1 MDNQKIIDRSK
12 INNKYNGGMVER
24 PSALDIAAK
33 IIVTFLLVVV
43 LFVCLIPIWHV
54 LMASFSDGRALQAH
68 SGVAWLPVGGFN
80 LGGYALTFEYE
91 GILTGYGNTLI
102 YVVVGTLLGV
112 VVDVIAGYV
121 MSRKS
126 MLQKFF
132 IVYILIT
139 MMFSGGM
146 VSTFMVVRSL
156 GLVGSRLSIILPTSV
171 NAVYIILMMN
181 AYRGVDNSFVEAAE
195 IDGAGHFR
203 IMFQVMLPQCLNMA
217 FVIIL
222 FTVVQQWNSWMEASM
237 YLPTDRE
244 LWPLQLWIKEIS
256 AQSADWGQTANPDYN
271 RSLIEYCVIVISLV
285 PIIVIATVF
294 QKWIE
299 KGVLIGGVKE

>member
-1 MDNQKIIDRSK
+1 M
-12 INNKYNGGMVER
+12 
-24 PSALDIAAK
+24 
-33 IIVTFLLVVV
+33 
-43 LFVCLIPIWHV
+43 
-54 LMASFSDGRALQAH
+54 
-68 SGVAWLPVGGFN
+68 
-80 LGGYALTFEYE
+80 
-91 GILTGYGNTLI
+91 
-102 YVVVGTLLGV
+102 VGTLLGV
-112 VVDVIAGYV
+112 VVDIIAGYV

-146 VSTFMVVRSL
+146 VPLFMVVRSL

-181 AYRGVDNSFVEAAE
+181 AYRGVDQSYVEAAE

-222 FTVVQQWNSWMEASM
+222 FTVVQYWNSWMEASM

-244 LWPLQLWIKEIS
+244 LWPLQLWIREIS
-256 AQSADWGQTANPDYN
+256 SLSENWGQTSNPDYN
-271 RSLIEYCVIVISLV
+271 RALIEYCVIVIAIV
-285 PIIVIATVF
+285 PIIAIATVF

>member
-1 MDNQKIIDRSK
+1 MDNQKIINHSEIR
-12 INNKYNGGMVER
+12 NKYNGGMVER
-24 PSALDIAAK
+24 PSSLDIAAR

-43 LFVCLIPIWHV
+43 LFVCIVPIWHV
-54 LMASFSDGRALQAH
+54 LMASFSDGRSLQAH

-80 LGGYALTFEYE
+80 LGGYALTFEYD

-102 YVVVGTLLGV
+102 YVICGTLLGV

-126 MLQKFF
+126 MLQRFF

-156 GLVGSRLSIILPTSV
+156 GLVGSRFSIILPTSV

-181 AYRGVDNSFVEAAE
+181 AYRGVDQSYVEAAE

-256 AQSADWGQTANPDYN
+256 AQSEDWGQTANPDYN

>member
-1 MDNQKIIDRSK
+1 MSSYKYLLKNVGLFTISEFASKFITFFMLPLYTYYLSTEEYAVIDLIQVTQNLIIPVVTLSIADAVLRFAFDRNENTGE
-12 INNKYNGGMVER
+12 IFTLGVCV
-24 PSALDIAAK
+24 AA
-33 IIVTFLLVVV
+33 VASVLVVIGCFAGSGNEV
-43 LFVCLIPIWHV
+43 IGQYLWWIIW
-54 LMASFSDGRALQAH
+54 
-68 SGVAWLPVGGFN
+68 
-80 LGGYALTFEYE
+80 
-91 GILTGYGNTLI
+91 
-102 YVVVGTLLGV
+102 
-112 VVDVIAGYV
+112 
-121 MSRKS
+121 S
-126 MLQKFF
+126 M
-132 IVYILIT
+132 IT

-181 AYRGVDNSFVEAAE
+181 AYRGVDQSYVEAAE

-299 KGVLIGGVKE
+299 KAC